1 MIQTGLMKLGGGGGQ
16 FNSQVVKDT
25 PELLVDQLVPVVQL
39 GPAVPGKRKVIRNCC
54 VQHAV
59 FKVFSSFPL
68 TPSPL
73 SPLLPFCP
81 GSPCSPCEDKPK
93 AETFIVKP

>member
-1 MIQTGLMKLGGGGGQ
+1 MIQTDLMKLGGGGERAVR
-16 FNSQVVKDT
+16 VVKDT

-39 GPAVPGKRKVIRNCC
+39 SPAVPEKRKVIRNCC

-59 FKVFSSFPL
+59 FKVFYSFPL

-93 AETFIVKP
+93 TETILVKP